1 MDWQRVERC
10 LAQVDAYKASRQKA
24 KVWAQDNG
32 VALRELASWCA
43 HANRWRARLN
53 CAGDSDVALAGPK
66 GFVAARVAKDKPPM
80 SPGDSVRIE
89 LQAGAT
95 AVALHWPTTHTRE
108 LAAWLRELGR

>member
-43 HANRWRARLN
+43 HANRWRARMDG
-53 CAGDSDVALAGPK
+53 AGDSDAAPAAPI
-66 GFVAARVAKDKPPM
+66 GFVAARVAKDKPLM
-80 SPGDSVRIE
+80 AVRDSVRIE

-95 AVALHWPTTHTRE
+95 AVALQWPTTHPRE
-108 LAAWLRELGR
+108 LAAWLRELSR